1 MYCFDDIFKKIF
13 KDKSKLIIILF
24 CSMYFAL
31 SRILNSYLTGKIV
44 EYQNIKYLLFYVVII
59 ISGYIAN
66 YLLTD
71 FVNKQVYN
79 YSTNFFDSFLN
90 TFFTADFKEIT
101 KYNNEIITSVSD
113 SITHIRYF
121 TETFYFSF
129 TWRLLM
135 IIISIFIFLYYSP
148 IISLM
153 IIIST
158 ILIGFYLK
166 YISTLMDKRW
176 QNYLDKLHKFEKTFQ
191 NVMLNIWNIKYN
203 SLEYII
209 NNELIKSFDKK
220 SLALL
225 DFKNLDF
232 FIYKGPS
239 MIFLITSIFNLYLII
254 KMKNMKISTRVFLI
268 LQMFSISKYIENLSS
283 VLVDKYQNI
292 KNIEKICPVWIL
304 KPKDCKEIKINK
316 IYKIEFKNVSYS
328 FGDGRRILNNLNFTI
343 NKNEIVSLN
352 AKSGKGKST
361 IINLICRLYDINKGE
376 ILINNINIKDIDLES
391 LRKQISV
398 VPQNIILFNASL
410 KSNIIL
416 NEKYDKNKLN
426 KLVEIL
432 KLPDLNKNGLKISHG
447 QKQRVLI
454 ARILYNTKKS
464 LYIFDEPLSAV
475 DYETAIKIQKYIL
488 KFLKENNKLGIFI
501 SHNDKFEKLIKKKIN
516 ID

>member
-1 MYCFDDIFKKIF
+1 
-13 KDKSKLIIILF
+13 
-24 CSMYFAL
+24 
-31 SRILNSYLTGKIV
+31 
-44 EYQNIKYLLFYVVII
+44 
-59 ISGYIAN
+59 
-66 YLLTD
+66 
-71 FVNKQVYN
+71 
-79 YSTNFFDSFLN
+79 
-90 TFFTADFKEIT
+90 
-101 KYNNEIITSVSD
+101 
-113 SITHIRYF
+113 
-121 TETFYFSF
+121 
-129 TWRLLM
+129 
-135 IIISIFIFLYYSP
+135 
-148 IISLM
+148 M

>member
-13 KDKSKLIIILF
+13 KDKSKIIIILF

-31 SRILNSYLTGKIV
+31 SRILNSYFTGKIV

-66 YLLTD
+66 YLLAD

-79 YSTNFFDSFLN
+79 YSINFFDSFLN
-90 TFFTADFKEIT
+90 TFFTADFKEIK

-129 TWRLLM
+129 TWRILS
-135 IIISIFIFLYYSP
+135 IIISLFIFLYYSP
-148 IISLM
+148 ILSLM
-153 IIIST
+153 IIISA
-158 ILIGFYLK
+158 ILIVFYLK
-166 YISTLMDKRW
+166 YISTIMDRRW
-176 QNYLDKLHKFEKTFQ
+176 EIYLDKLHKFEKTFQ

-209 NNELIKSFDKK
+209 NNELTKSFDKK

-225 DFKNLDF
+225 NFKNLDF
-232 FIYKGPS
+232 FIYKGPAI
-239 MIFLITSIFNLYLII
+239 IFMITSILNLYLII

-328 FGDGRRILNNLNFTI
+328 FGDGRRILNDLNLTI

-426 KLVEIL
+426 KLVKIL

-464 LYIFDEPLSAV
+464 LYIFDECLSAV
-475 DYETAIKIQKYIL
+475 DYETAIKIQKHIL
-488 KFLKENNKLGIFI
+488 QFLKDNNKMGIFI